1 MYRRQ
6 VVTSLILVSLLAVV
20 TLLVSGIALGKGH
33 VPADEVQVSHRGIV
47 KQLPEEALDG
57 HQRHGDIQIPACDA
71 NHTFFPGDDVSGV
84 SDTTSNGLADTFPDG
99 DPYANSGSPACVAS
113 GNF

>member
-1 MYRRQ
+1 MRIHRRR
-6 VVTSLILVSLLAVV
+6 VLTPLVLAVLLLA
-20 TLLVSGIALGKGH
+20 LASGVSLGKGH

-47 KQLPEEALDG
+47 KQLPAQALGG
-57 HQRHGDIQIPACDA
+57 HLTHGDIQIPACDA

-99 DPYANSGSPACVAS
+99 QPYANSGSPACVFS